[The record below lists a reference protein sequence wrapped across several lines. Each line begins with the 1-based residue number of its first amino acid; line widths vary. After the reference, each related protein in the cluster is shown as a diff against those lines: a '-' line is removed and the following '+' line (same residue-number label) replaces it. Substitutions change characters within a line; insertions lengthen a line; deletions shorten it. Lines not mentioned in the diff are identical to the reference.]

1 VVLTGL
7 ISLIESI
14 RGNVRF
20 RSGHETNSNER
31 HIPQGETMIV
41 ALPIAATTLAYFFF
55 ASLAASLGHGMQ
67 VGR

>member
-1 VVLTGL
+1 
-7 ISLIESI
+7 
-14 RGNVRF
+14 
-20 RSGHETNSNER
+20 
-31 HIPQGETMIV
+31 MIV